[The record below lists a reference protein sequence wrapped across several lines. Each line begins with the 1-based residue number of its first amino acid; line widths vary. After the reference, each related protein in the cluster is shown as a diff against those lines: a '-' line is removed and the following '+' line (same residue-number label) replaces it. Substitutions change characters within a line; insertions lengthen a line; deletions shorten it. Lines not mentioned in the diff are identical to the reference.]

1 MHWAERIA
9 DELISENP
17 GKEEFLCAA
26 GTSPSGRVHI
36 GNFRDIATPYFVV
49 RALRAKGK
57 KARLMLSWD
66 DFDRLRKVPKNVTE
80 ITTDFDKYIG
90 MPYCMIPDPEGK
102 YSSYAEANE
111 KEYERSL
118 EEMGIDIEYRYQGK
132 EYTSGRYVDGIL
144 TAMHKRKEI
153 YDILMKYK
161 TQDSDEGERETY
173 YPLGVYCSCCGKDFT
188 EIISY
193 DENTEDITYRCKVC
207 GKTETVNLKT
217 YHMVKLA
224 WKIDWPMRW
233 GVEGVDFEPGGIDHA
248 AASGSYVVAKDI
260 AKEIFGI
267 KAPKFQPY
275 GWLSIAGLGD
285 MHSSTGNNI
294 TPATVLEVYEPEMI
308 RWLFAK
314 YAPTDGFAFNFDDTI
329 IRHYSEFDK
338 GLEAVRKGEADEYNR
353 SVYELCMIGGLR
365 ERNKV
370 PFGVLASVATIVDFK
385 PSSVKDILAKIGVDF
400 DENDEERLIRVKNW
414 ITKHQPSKMYKLLAE
429 KNEEFYSTLN
439 DEEKAVVRSLYD
451 HLSKNESFTE
461 QDIQQYL
468 YSIINKPELSKK
480 ENTVRQQ
487 RFFSVFYNLLFGTD
501 KGPRLYLFLCAIDKS
516 DYLRLLEF

>member
-1 MHWAERIA
+1 MHWAERLA

-17 GKEEFLCAA
+17 EKEEFLCAA

-49 RALRAKGK
+49 KALRARGK
-57 KARLMLSWD
+57 KAKLMLSWD
-66 DFDRLRKVPKNVTE
+66 DFDRLRKVPKNVE
-80 ITTDFDKYIG
+80 AIAPDFSKYIG

-102 YSSYAEANE
+102 YSSFAEANE
-111 KEYERSL
+111 KEYEKSL

-132 EYTSGRYVDGIL
+132 EYTSGRYVDGIIL
-144 TAMHKRKEI
+144 AMHKRKEI

-161 TQDSDEGERETY
+161 TQDSDEGERSNY
-173 YPLGVYCSCCGKDFT
+173 YPIGVYCSCCNKDFT
-188 EIISY
+188 VVTDY
-193 DENTEDITYRCKVC
+193 DEKTENITYKCKVC
-207 GKTETVNLKT
+207 GKEETVNLRE

-294 TPATVLEVYEPEMI
+294 TPATVLEVYEPEMV

-338 GLEAVRKGEADEYNR
+338 GLEAVKDGSADEYNK
-353 SVYELCMIGGLR
+353 SVYNLCMINGL
-365 ERNKV
+365 EAKGKV
-370 PFGVLASVATIVDFK
+370 PFGVLASVATIVDFN
-385 PSSVKDILAKIGVDF
+385 PQAVKDILAKIGVEF
-400 DENDEERLIRVKNW
+400 DKNDESRLLRVKNW
-414 ITKHQPSKMYKLLAE
+414 ITKHQPSKMYKLLQS
-429 KNEEFYSTLN
+429 KNVEYYETLN
-439 DEEKAVVRSLYD
+439 DEERGAVKKLHDYIATND
-451 HLSKNESFTE
+451 NFTE
-461 QDIQQYL
+461 QEIQQYL
-468 YSIINKPELSKK
+468 YSLINIPELTKK

-487 RFFSVFYNLLFGTD
+487 RFFAVFYNLLFGTD
-501 KGPRLYLFLCAIDKS
+501 KGPRLYLFLCAIDRQK
-516 DYLRLLEF
+516 YLDNLDF